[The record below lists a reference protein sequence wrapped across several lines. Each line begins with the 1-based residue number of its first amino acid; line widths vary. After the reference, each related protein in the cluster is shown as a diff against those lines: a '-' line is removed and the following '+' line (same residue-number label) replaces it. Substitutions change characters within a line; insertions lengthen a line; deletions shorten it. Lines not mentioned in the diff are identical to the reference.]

1 MKENMIIKYRGI
13 LLILAL
19 VVGYY
24 FFGGFPAESSVEN
37 PRGLPQIG
45 LMEKAVAPLYM
56 REEIAPRY
64 AAEMTRSN
72 AEASGQEDRRLQKTA
87 SVSLETEKEKY
98 DDAKKALEQTPAKY
112 TGYYT
117 DQNER
122 RETYGE
128 KEYRVFSMTL
138 KVPVDQFDTV
148 VADVKTIAQLQ
159 SMSMNVYDMTTQY
172 QDTKVYLENYKKER
186 AKLEQLYDRAEKI
199 EDVIRVQDRLTQ
211 VQVQIDSYEAQL
223 RNLERTTDYAS
234 IYVSLSEKKEIIES
248 YFEMTGIMVLLK
260 NIVLSFDTV
269 FVFLSNILGW
279 AIFGLLG
286 WGIYRWVVR
295 KRK

>member
-1 MKENMIIKYRGI
+1 MNENIFYKYRAV
-13 LLILAL
+13 LLILAFL
-19 VVGYY
+19 LGYFY
-24 FFGGFPAESSVEN
+24 FFGYPAESPIEFQE
-37 PRGLPQIG
+37 GM
-45 LMEKAVAPLYM
+45 MEKAMAPSLGRM
-56 REEIAPRY
+56 AAPRY
-64 AAEMTRSN
+64 AAEMPSF
-72 AEASGQEDRRLQKTA
+72 AEEASAAKQEDRRLQKTA
-87 SVSLETEKEKY
+87 SVSLETEKERY
-98 DDAKKALEQTPAKY
+98 DDAKTSLEQTPAKY
-112 TGYYT
+112 KGYYT
-117 DQNER
+117 DKNER

-128 KEYRVFSMTL
+128 KEYRIFSMTL
-138 KVPVDQFDTV
+138 KVPVDQFDNA
-148 VADVKTIAQLQ
+148 VADVKMLAQLQ

-211 VQVQIDSYEAQL
+211 VQVQIDNYEVQV

-234 IYVSLSEKKEIIES
+234 IYVTLSEKKEIIES

-269 FVFLSNILGW
+269 FVFLSNIIGW

-295 KRK
+295 KRR

>member
-1 MKENMIIKYRGI
+1 MNILYKYRGI
-13 LLILAL
+13 LLVL
-19 VVGYY
+19 VLIIGYFY
-24 FFGGFPAESSVEN
+24 FFGYPAESPIELQE
-37 PRGLPQIG
+37 GM
-45 LMEKAVAPLYM
+45 MEKAMAPSM
-56 REEIAPRY
+56 RGMAAPRY
-64 AAEMTRSN
+64 AAEM
-72 AEASGQEDRRLQKTA
+72 AGPEASQQEDRRLQKTA

-269 FVFLSNILGW
+269 FVFLSHIIGW
-279 AIFGLLG
+279 ALFGLLG
-286 WGIYRWVVR
+286 WGISRWVVR